1 MAKIGVVFKATVDPP
16 SIPTANYS
24 FGYEVI
30 SPAMIKQQPPPKKDQ
45 TLGPG
50 RAIFIRNNQNNF
62 LLRSL
67 ESVLLPKNPLQ
78 PRRPRLK
85 VVENVRVKNSREKSP
100 VPVIYHPFVHF

>member
-30 SPAMIKQQPPPKKDQ
+30 SPAMIKQQSPPKKDQ

-50 RAIFIRNNQNNF
+50 KVLFFFKIVKIHNYFSITLKSF
-62 LLRSL
+62 LLAKNLLEARRSRFKM
-67 ESVLLPKNPLQ
+67 VKN
-78 PRRPRLK
+78 
-85 VVENVRVKNSREKSP
+85 VGVKNSREKSTI
-100 VPVIYHPFVHF
+100 PVIICIL